1 MSLQKE
7 DRDEIRIMLHE
18 VIDPWQKEVE
28 KRDKLINIAL
38 NNIDSHLDK
47 LNGKVAEHEK
57 AINIHL
63 PHTIQH
69 CPQVELINRLEQDR
83 LTRQSLKNIVVT
95 IIGSFAGLLTVAW
108 LIFKLFIE
116 KSA

>member
-1 MSLQKE
+1 MALTE
-7 DRDEIRIMLHE
+7 NERNEIRTMLHE
-18 VIDPWQKEVE
+18 VIDPWQSIVDRNDRET
-28 KRDKLINIAL
+28 NITL

-47 LNGKVAEHEK
+47 LNSKVAEHEK
-57 AINIHL
+57 TINVNL

-69 CPQVELINRLEQDR
+69 CPQNALVQKLENDR

-95 IIGSFAGLLTVAW
+95 VIGSFAGLLTVAW
-108 LIFKLFIE
+108 FVYKLFID